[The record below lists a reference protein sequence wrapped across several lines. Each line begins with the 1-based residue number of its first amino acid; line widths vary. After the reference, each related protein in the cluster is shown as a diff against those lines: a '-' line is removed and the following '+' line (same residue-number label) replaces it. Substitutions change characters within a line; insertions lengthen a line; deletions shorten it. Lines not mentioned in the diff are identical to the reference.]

1 MNDGEIENL
10 RRAFT
15 APGGT
20 APRPEDCPPAETLWA
35 AVHGELPP
43 GALRDVVDHIATCP
57 ACAEDWRLAV
67 EVEREATATA
77 EVAAGRAASPV
88 LYPRRWL
95 RLAPLLAAAAAI
107 VALVVG
113 LPLVHHE
120 NEPTYRGGPQ
130 KVASQVVEG
139 QELPRDHCLLLWS
152 GPKDATYEIEVD
164 SLTGDRLFS
173 KRGLKVLSYEVPK
186 SCFNGVRPGT
196 RLEWRVTAT
205 PPRGAPVHSKTS
217 TFILQ

>member
-1 MNDGEIENL
+1 MNDGEIEDL

-15 APGGT
+15 VPGGS

-43 GALRDVVDHIATCP
+43 GALRDIVDHTATCP

-77 EVAAGRAASPV
+77 EVATGRAASPV

-95 RLAPLLAAAAAI
+95 RLAPLVAAAAAI

-113 LPLVHHE
+113 LPLTRHGDG
-120 NEPTYRGGPQ
+120 PTVTRGGQ
-130 KVASQVVEG
+130 QVISRLAEG
-139 QELPRDHCLLLWS
+139 QELPRDHCLLAWS
-152 GPKDATYEIEVD
+152 GPKDATYDIEVD
-164 SLTGDRLFS
+164 TLTGDRLFS
-173 KRGLKVLSYEVPK
+173 KGGLKGLSYEVPK
-186 SCFNGVRPGT
+186 SSFDGVRPGT
-196 RLEWRVTAT
+196 RLEWRFTAT
-205 PPRGAPVHSKTS
+205 PPGGAPVRSKTF